1 MANIYGVINYIGE
14 MIDVSNSERGAKNYA
29 TRHGYDLVSIRYDA
43 GYYVDI
49 LSMKVA
55 GKWQPYEAN

>member
-29 TRHGYDLVSIRYDA
+29 TRNGYDLVSIRYDA

-49 LSMKVA
+49 LFMKVA

>member
-1 MANIYGVINYIGE
+1 MANIYGITSNDIHT
-14 MIDVSNSERGAKNYA
+14 DVSNSERGAKNYA
-29 TRHGYDLVSIRYDA
+29 TRNGYEFVSVRYD
-43 GYYVDI
+43 GTYNVDI